1 MRRLVSLMM
10 KLLML
15 LMMTWSRHW
24 FPLWATAILM
34 QESQSSRRVLKVL
47 RL

>member
-1 MRRLVSLMM
+1 MRKLVSLMM

-15 LMMTWSRHW
+15 LMTWSRHW

-34 QESQSSRRVLKVL
+34 LESQSSRRVLKVL